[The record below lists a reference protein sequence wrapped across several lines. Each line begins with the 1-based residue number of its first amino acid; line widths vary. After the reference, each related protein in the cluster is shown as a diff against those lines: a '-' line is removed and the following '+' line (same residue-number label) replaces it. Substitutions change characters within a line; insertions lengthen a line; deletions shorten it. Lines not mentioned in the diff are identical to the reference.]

1 MGWVVIMFCNISYLD
16 RYTTGLLGLAYPLF
30 NGFLTLY
37 LSERVPA
44 GDDSVSV
51 TYSNY
56 AIFSV
61 LGVPG
66 SLIACAI
73 VDFTRRTGKFSLG
86 GRKFAMAISTALSG
100 IFLFLFTTS
109 KTNAAV
115 LGYSCVTS
123 LTEYVSWP
131 FV

>member
-1 MGWVVIMFCNISYLD
+1 M
-16 RYTTGLLGLAYPLF
+16 
-30 NGFLTLY
+30 
-37 LSERVPA
+37 PA
-44 GDDSVSV
+44 GNDSVSV
-51 TYSNY
+51 TYRNY
-56 AIFSV
+56 TIFSV

-73 VDFTRRTGKFSLG
+73 VDSTRRAGKFSLG
-86 GRKFAMAISTALSG
+86 GRKFAMALSTALSG

-109 KTNAAV
+109 TTNAAV

-123 LTEYVSWP
+123 LTEYVSLT

>member
-1 MGWVVIMFCNISYLD
+1 M
-16 RYTTGLLGLAYPLF
+16 AYPLF

-37 LSERVPA
+37 LSARVPA
-44 GDDSVSV
+44 GSDSTSV
-51 TYSNY
+51 TYRNY
-56 AIFSV
+56 TIISV

-66 SLIACAI
+66 SLLACAI
-73 VDFTRRTGKFSLG
+73 VDYTRRAGKYSLG
-86 GRKFAMAISTALSG
+86 GRKFAMALSTALSG

-123 LTEYVSWP
+123 LTEYVS
-131 FV
+131 